1 MAASPDSLIRFCAF
15 LAKRSTQ
22 IFSTLRARKR
32 AGSEDL
38 IQQIDAPPSPPLP
51 ALRQVGA
58 LPVRFE
64 EGKPQVMLL
73 TSRGTK
79 RWVIPKGWPMRG
91 KKNWAAAAQ
100 EAKEEAGIIGK
111 THKKPIGEFL
121 YFKRRAAHFDLCSV
135 EVYVLNVE
143 KRLDS
148 YREKGQR
155 EARWFALE
163 DATDLVQ
170 EPGLTALLRELD
182 LTRFHKPA
190 KRKPPDKHGRKALR
204 NT

>member
-1 MAASPDSLIRFCAF
+1 MIRNGG
-15 LAKRSTQ
+15 LARFSDHFVATRSIRT
-22 IFSTLRARKR
+22 FTARKR

-38 IQQIDAPPSPPLP
+38 IQRIDATPSTPLP

-111 THKKPIGEFL
+111 TYKKPVGEFL

-163 DATDLVQ
+163 DATDRVQ
-170 EPGLTALLRELD
+170 EPGLTALLRDLD
-182 LTRFHKPA
+182 LTRFHKPT
-190 KRKPPDKHGRKALR
+190 KKKLVDKPRKKAR
-204 NT
+204 GKT

>member
-1 MAASPDSLIRFCAF
+1 
-15 LAKRSTQ
+15 
-22 IFSTLRARKR
+22 
-32 AGSEDL
+32 L
-38 IQQIDAPPSPPLP
+38 IQQVDAPPSPPLP

-111 THKKPIGEFL
+111 TYKKPVGEFL
-121 YFKRRAAHFDLCSV
+121 YFKRRAAHLDLCRV

-163 DATDLVQ
+163 DAPDHVQ
-170 EPGLTALLRELD
+170 EPGLTALLRDLD
-182 LTRFHKPA
+182 LSRFHKPTKKKPA
-190 KRKPPDKHGRKALR
+190 DKPRKKSRGK
-204 NT
+204 T

>member
-1 MAASPDSLIRFCAF
+1 
-15 LAKRSTQ
+15 
-22 IFSTLRARKR
+22 
-32 AGSEDL
+32 
-38 IQQIDAPPSPPLP
+38 
-51 ALRQVGA
+51 
-58 LPVRFE
+58 
-64 EGKPQVMLL
+64 MLL

-111 THKKPIGEFL
+111 TYKKPVGEFL
-121 YFKRRAAHFDLCSV
+121 YFKRRAAHFDLCRV

-163 DATDLVQ
+163 DAPDHVQ
-170 EPGLTALLRELD
+170 EPGLTACCKRPGSLVAFTSR
-182 LTRFHKPA
+182 RRKSRAA
-190 KRKPPDKHGRKALR
+190 KQRKNARRRA
-204 NT
+204 